1 MKINFFE
8 IYIAQ
13 RSNLFFSQFTNIS
26 RNLIRIRRING
37 TSLWWNTWKWRETW
51 IVIRRIIRVEG
62 RTRFA
67 FYPSPVTQKEHRIF
81 GIQWAKEHRLS
92 CSTFTHE
99 HEKSVGE
106 REPRHEYSCHWVILH
121 FRVQLN
127 RPRGSTRFS
136 GIIVK
141 RNERTS
147 ILFCNVSLVFH
158 TRWSSNLSVNL
169 SVSLQCRLFW
179 DACN

>member
-106 REPRHEYSCHWVILH
+106 REPRHEYSCHWVTTLSSSTKSATRLHAVLRNYRKTKRENVDFIL
-121 FRVQLN
+121 Q
-127 RPRGSTRFS
+127 RFARLLHPM
-136 GIIVK
+136 IIQ
-141 RNERTS
+141 S
-147 ILFCNVSLVFH
+147 FCESL
-158 TRWSSNLSVNL
+158 
-169 SVSLQCRLFW
+169 RLF
-179 DACN
+179 AVQTFLRRV